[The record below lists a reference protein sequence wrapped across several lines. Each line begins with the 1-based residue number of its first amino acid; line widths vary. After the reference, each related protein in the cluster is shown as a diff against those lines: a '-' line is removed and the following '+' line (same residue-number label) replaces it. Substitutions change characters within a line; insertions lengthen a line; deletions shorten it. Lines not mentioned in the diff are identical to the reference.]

1 METWKDIENY
11 EGLYQIS
18 NKGRVR
24 NSRSGRILIQK
35 IKNTDSNSYRLIVLS
50 KDNVKKCNSIHRLV
64 AKAFLPNP
72 NNLPCVNHKDE
83 NGENNIVE
91 NLEWCTHKYNTNYG
105 TCIKRFSEKNKK
117 PILQIKDGTV
127 INEFSSAIEACE
139 KYGFKRSCI
148 SECCRGRLKTYKCF
162 QFKFKQ

>member
-1 METWKDIENY
+1 MEIWTDIENY

-35 IKNTDSNSYRLIVLS
+35 IKKRDSNSYRLIVLS
-50 KDNVKKCNSIHRLV
+50 KDNVQKCHSIHRLV

-83 NGENNIVE
+83 NGENNNVK

-127 INEFSSAIEACE
+127 INEFTSAVEACE
-139 KYGFKRSCI
+139 KYGFDRSSI
-148 SECCRGRLKTYKCF
+148 SNCCRGRLKTYKGF

>member
-1 METWKDIENY
+1 MENWKDIENY

-18 NKGRVR
+18 DKGRVR

-35 IKNTDSNSYRLIVLS
+35 IRKKNSNAYHLIVLS
-50 KDNVKKCNSIHRLV
+50 KDNVKKCHQVHRLV

-83 NGENNIVE
+83 NGENNNVE

-127 INEFSSAIEACE
+127 INEFTSAVEAFE
-139 KYGFKRSCI
+139 KYGFNRPSI
-148 SECCRGRLKTYKCF
+148 SQCCNGIIKSYKGF
-162 QFKFKQ
+162 QFKFKK

>member
-50 KDNVKKCNSIHRLV
+50 KNNVKKCHYIHRLV

-72 NNLPCVNHKDE
+72 TNLPCVNHKDE
-83 NGENNIVE
+83 NGENNNVE
-91 NLEWCTHKYNTNYG
+91 QGAIFKG
-105 TCIKRFSEKNKK
+105 TIHVDLPGSNGNITGVAVGE
-117 PILQIKDGTV
+117 
-127 INEFSSAIEACE
+127 
-139 KYGFKRSCI
+139 
-148 SECCRGRLKTYKCF
+148 
-162 QFKFKQ
+162 